1 MTENTGTRSP
11 PRFARLNRRSATT
24 STMGSSPAPARTPRR
39 RPCSSRATRTYDVT
53 GSLCENNDKFAID
66 RELPVVHPG
75 DVVVLHDWRAP
86 TVMS

>member
-1 MTENTGTRSP
+1 M
-11 PRFARLNRRSATT
+11 
-24 STMGSSPAPARTPRR
+24 

-66 RELPVVHPG
+66 RELPVVHPR

-86 TVMS
+86 TVMA